1 MPNRYASVASL
12 LLSLAL
18 LQTGNGLFSSLL
30 AVRLGLDPEVSARI
44 AGLVLSGYFVGLVLG
59 CLTCGRIIE
68 RVGHVRAFA
77 ALVSIASASAA

>member
-1 MPNRYASVASL
+1 MPSQYASVASL
-12 LLSLAL
+12 LLSVAL
-18 LQTGNGLFSSLL
+18 LQSANGLFGSLL
-30 AVRLGLDPEVSARI
+30 GVRLGVDPSFSAST

-77 ALVSIASASAA
+77 ALVSIV